1 MRHPSKISVLLLIL
15 LSACNF
21 PSSGGPLPGSTVVP
35 DAETIQAT
43 ETAVPEGSYT
53 ECGFVWARQSL
64 PDLSQE
70 FDKALKEAL
79 PQASGYAQVYG
90 ENCINNQGEVMRFL
104 AMETDFYVTLK
115 VADLEDQQE
124 LGNSIEQILEVIAQ
138 FPVTETPG
146 PQPGYVGL
154 TFETPGDAVRL
165 WFTQL
170 EAQAAMD
177 HGLRGEEL
185 YLALQQK

>member
-1 MRHPSKISVLLLIL
+1 
-15 LSACNF
+15 
-21 PSSGGPLPGSTVVP
+21 
-35 DAETIQAT
+35 
-43 ETAVPEGSYT
+43 
-53 ECGFVWARQSL
+53 
-64 PDLSQE
+64 
-70 FDKALKEAL
+70 
-79 PQASGYAQVYG
+79 
-90 ENCINNQGEVMRFL
+90 MRFL